1 MTELTK
7 ILGKSY
13 EKLKKNLRRTYEKVM
28 KTYKNRI
35 LIVDKSKHS
44 EMANISPFFDA

>member
-7 ILGKSY
+7 NLRKTY
-13 EKLKKNLRRTYEKVM
+13 DELTKKLRRTYEKVM

-44 EMANISPFFDA
+44 EMSNIFPFFDA

>member
-13 EKLKKNLRRTYEKVM
+13 EKPKKNLRRTCEKVM
-28 KTYKNRI
+28 KKPRNAKKGFEEI
-35 LIVDKSKHS
+35 NLQKS
-44 EMANISPFFDA
+44 